1 MAMLKKWLLTSL
13 MAVTLVFVSFANTVH
28 ITFAEGNT
36 AKLAIIGESQ
46 KGIMLCPKEEQIKDG
61 ETALSLLQKVM
72 GDKVE
77 SETMS
82 FGTYVKGIDGLMA
95 GATSA
100 WLYDVNDQSAE
111 VGADSYKLKS
121 GDVVV
126 FRFVSDWSNISQETL
141 KETLDKFGTCKT
153 EEPDGGKPE
162 EPKSE
167 GQDDKTPDGKNQG
180 DQDGKTPDGKNQG
193 DQDGKT
199 PDGKNQGDQD
209 GKTPDGKNQGDQDGK
224 TPDGKNQGDQD
235 GKTPDGKNQGD
246 QDGKTPDGKNQ
257 GDQDGKTLDGEN
269 QGDQD
274 SKKPEQPKQENVQI
288 PAKQLEEAIS
298 KTSEKMLQ
306 DGIESD
312 WVAVALSRS
321 GKNVPIE
328 AKLNYVKSVTEK
340 VEKRINRFSAT
351 DLARTIIM
359 MNAMSADPKN
369 VGGHN
374 LVQKLYESDKVN
386 SVTGYAFALL
396 AFDTKKYEIPVE
408 SKWNRVALVEALLNN
423 QHTDGGWTY
432 NSSGSKDSA
441 SSVDVTG
448 MVLSALAPY
457 QERSDVK
464 PAIQKAVAYLY
475 NEQLKNGGFSADGQE
490 NSNSTAQAIIGL
502 SLVKDVDQNRLHK
515 AMQNLLSYQLSNG
528 EFKWLPSDQNGNGMA
543 TEQALLALLQFKE
556 MGKSIYDWSNVD
568 AGNVIKPKPIEEPE
582 KVVEPENNVVEKE
595 VTEEPKEQKQ
605 VQQETKDENLKVVVD
620 NEPVKNKK
628 IGNGNS
634 LPKTGASSH
643 GAATEVGMG
652 VLCIASAYVLWRRK
666 AA

>member
-46 KGIMLCPKEEQIKDG
+46 KGIMLCPKEEQITDG

-77 SETMS
+77 AETMS

-95 GATSA
+95 GDTSG
-100 WLYDVNDQSAE
+100 WLYDVNDKSAE
-111 VGADSYKLKS
+111 VGADSYKLND

-126 FRFVSDWSNISQETL
+126 FRFVADWSNMSQETL
-141 KETLDKFGTCKT
+141 QQTLDKFGTCKT
-153 EEPDGGKPE
+153 VEEPKTDDPKQEKPE
-162 EPKSE
+162 EPKT
-167 GQDDKTPDGKNQG
+167 DDPKQEKPEEPKTDDPKQEKPEEP
-180 DQDGKTPDGKNQG
+180 KTDDPKQEKPEEP
-193 DQDGKT
+193 KT
-199 PDGKNQGDQD
+199 D
-209 GKTPDGKNQGDQDGK
+209 
-224 TPDGKNQGDQD
+224 
-235 GKTPDGKNQGD
+235 
-246 QDGKTPDGKNQ
+246 
-257 GDQDGKTLDGEN
+257 
-269 QGDQD
+269 D
-274 SKKPEQPKQENVQI
+274 SKQEKPEQPKQENIQV
-288 PAKQLEEAIS
+288 PAAQVNDAIS
-298 KTSEKMLQ
+298 KTSEKMLH

-312 WVAVALSRS
+312 WVALGLSRS

-359 MNAMSADPKN
+359 MNAMHADPTK
-369 VGGHN
+369 VGEHN

-386 SVTGYAFALL
+386 SVTGYTFALL
-396 AFDTKKYEIPVE
+396 AFDTKKYEVPVN
-408 SKWNRVALVEALLNN
+408 SKWNRVALVDALLNA

-432 NSSGSKDSA
+432 DSASSKDSA

-457 QERSDVK
+457 QGRPDVK
-464 PAIQKAVAYLY
+464 PAVEKAVAYLY
-475 NEQLKNGGFSADGQE
+475 NEQLENGGFSADGQE
-490 NSNSTAQAIIGL
+490 NSNSAAQAIIGL

-515 AMQNLLSYQLSNG
+515 AMQNLLSYQLPNG
-528 EFKWLPSDQNGNGMA
+528 EFKWLPSDQNGSGMA
-543 TEQALLALLQFKE
+543 TEQALLALLQFE
-556 MGKSIYDWSNVD
+556 DLGKSIYDWSNVSVPEID
-568 AGNVIKPKPIEEPE
+568 KKPNVDS
-582 KVVEPENNVVEKE
+582 ENVVVEKE
-595 VTEEPKEQKQ
+595 VTEQPQEQKQ
-605 VQQETKDENLKVVVD
+605 VQQETKDDTLKVVVD

-628 IGNGNS
+628 SGNGS
-634 LPKTGASSH
+634 TLPKTGASSH
-643 GAATEVGMG
+643 SAATEVGMG

>member
-95 GATSA
+95 GVTSA
-100 WLYDVNDQSAE
+100 WLYDVNDKSAE

-153 EEPDGGKPE
+153 EEPNGGKTE
-162 EPKSE
+162 EPKPE
-167 GQDDKTPDGKNQG
+167 G
-180 DQDGKTPDGKNQG
+180 QDGKTPDGKNQG

-209 GKTPDGKNQGDQDGK
+209 GEKPDGKNQGDQDGEKPDGKNQGDQDGEKPDGKNQGDQDGK
-224 TPDGKNQGDQD
+224 TPDEKNQGDQD
-235 GKTPDGKNQGD
+235 GKTPDGK
-246 QDGKTPDGKNQ
+246 
-257 GDQDGKTLDGEN
+257 
-269 QGDQD
+269 
-274 SKKPEQPKQENVQI
+274 KPEQPQQENIQV
-288 PAKQLEEAIS
+288 PSAQLNEAIS
-298 KTSEKMLQ
+298 KTSDKMLQ

-475 NEQLKNGGFSADGQE
+475 NEQLQNGGFSADGQE

-568 AGNVIKPKPIEEPE
+568 AGDVIKPKPIEEPE

-595 VTEEPKEQKQ
+595 VTEEPKEQNQ

-643 GAATEVGMG
+643 SAATEVGMG

>member
-100 WLYDVNDQSAE
+100 WLYDVNDKSAE

-153 EEPDGGKPE
+153 EEPNGGKTE
-162 EPKSE
+162 EPKPE
-167 GQDDKTPDGKNQG
+167 G
-180 DQDGKTPDGKNQG
+180 QDGKTPDGKNQG

-209 GKTPDGKNQGDQDGK
+209 GEKPDGKNQGDQDGEKPDGKNQGDQDGK
-224 TPDGKNQGDQD
+224 TPDGK
-235 GKTPDGKNQGD
+235 
-246 QDGKTPDGKNQ
+246 
-257 GDQDGKTLDGEN
+257 
-269 QGDQD
+269 
-274 SKKPEQPKQENVQI
+274 KPEQPQQENIQV
-288 PAKQLEEAIS
+288 PSAQLNEAIS
-298 KTSEKMLQ
+298 KTSDKMLQ

-475 NEQLKNGGFSADGQE
+475 NEQLQNGGFSADGQE

-568 AGNVIKPKPIEEPE
+568 AGDVIKPKPIEEPE

-595 VTEEPKEQKQ
+595 VTEEPKEQNQ

-643 GAATEVGMG
+643 SAATEVGMG

>member
-100 WLYDVNDQSAE
+100 WLYDVNDKSAE

-153 EEPDGGKPE
+153 EEPNGGKTE
-162 EPKSE
+162 EPKPE
-167 GQDDKTPDGKNQG
+167 G
-180 DQDGKTPDGKNQG
+180 QDGKTPDGKNQG

-209 GKTPDGKNQGDQDGK
+209 GEKPDGKNQGDQDGK
-224 TPDGKNQGDQD
+224 TPDEKNQGDQD
-235 GKTPDGKNQGD
+235 GKTPDGK
-246 QDGKTPDGKNQ
+246 
-257 GDQDGKTLDGEN
+257 
-269 QGDQD
+269 
-274 SKKPEQPKQENVQI
+274 KPEQPQQENIQV
-288 PAKQLEEAIS
+288 PSAQLNEAIS
-298 KTSEKMLQ
+298 KTSDKMLQ

-475 NEQLKNGGFSADGQE
+475 NEQLQNGGFSADGQE

-568 AGNVIKPKPIEEPE
+568 AGDVIKPKPIEEPE

-595 VTEEPKEQKQ
+595 VTEEPKEQNQ

-643 GAATEVGMG
+643 SAATEVGMG

>member
-77 SETMS
+77 AETMS

-95 GATSA
+95 GATSG
-100 WLYDVNDQSAE
+100 WLYDVNDKSAE

-126 FRFVSDWSNISQETL
+126 FRFVSDWSNMSQETL
-141 KETLDKFGTCKT
+141 QQTLDKFGTCKT
-153 EEPDGGKPE
+153 VEEPKTDDPKQEKPE
-162 EPKSE
+162 EPKT
-167 GQDDKTPDGKNQG
+167 DDPKQEKPEEPKTDDPKQEKPEEP
-180 DQDGKTPDGKNQG
+180 KTDDPKQEKPEEP
-193 DQDGKT
+193 KT
-199 PDGKNQGDQD
+199 DDPKQ
-209 GKTPDGKNQGDQDGK
+209 
-224 TPDGKNQGDQD
+224 
-235 GKTPDGKNQGD
+235 
-246 QDGKTPDGKNQ
+246 
-257 GDQDGKTLDGEN
+257 E
-269 QGDQD
+269 
-274 SKKPEQPKQENVQI
+274 KPEQPKQENIQV
-288 PAKQLEEAIS
+288 PAAQVNDAIS

-312 WVAVALSRS
+312 WVALGLSRS

-328 AKLNYVKSVTEK
+328 AKLNYVKAVTEK
-340 VEKRINRFSAT
+340 VEKRMNRFSAT

-359 MNAMSADPKN
+359 MNAMQADPTK
-369 VGGHN
+369 VGEHN

-386 SVTGYAFALL
+386 SVTGYTFALL
-396 AFDTKKYEIPVE
+396 AFDTKKYEVPVD
-408 SKWNRVALVEALLNN
+408 SKWNRVALVDALLNA

-432 NSSGSKDSA
+432 DSASSKDSA

-457 QERSDVK
+457 QDRPDVK
-464 PAIQKAVAYLY
+464 PAVQKAVAYLY
-475 NEQLKNGGFSADGQE
+475 NEQLENGGFSADGQE
-490 NSNSTAQAIIGL
+490 NSNSAAQAIIGL

-515 AMQNLLSYQLSNG
+515 AVQNLLSYQLPNG
-528 EFKWLPSDQNGNGMA
+528 EFKWLPGDQNGSGMA
-543 TEQALLALLQFKE
+543 TEQALLALIQFKE
-556 MGKSIYDWSNVD
+556 IGKSIYDWSNVVI
-568 AGNVIKPKPIEEPE
+568 GEVIKPKPIEQPE
-582 KVVEPENNVVEKE
+582 KIVEPENNVVDKE
-595 VTEEPKEQKQ
+595 VTEEPEEQKQ
-605 VQQETKDENLKVVVD
+605 VQQETKDDNLKVVVD
-620 NEPVKNKK
+620 NESVKNKK
-628 IGNGNS
+628 SGNGS
-634 LPKTGASSH
+634 TLPKTGASSH
-643 GAATEVGMG
+643 SAAAEVGMG

>member
-167 GQDDKTPDGKNQG
+167 GQDD
-180 DQDGKTPDGKNQG
+180 
-193 DQDGKT
+193 
-199 PDGKNQGDQD
+199 
-209 GKTPDGKNQGDQDGK
+209 K

-464 PAIQKAVAYLY
+464 PAIQKAVTYLY
-475 NEQLKNGGFSADGQE
+475 NEQLQNGGFSADGQE

>member
-28 ITFAEGNT
+28 ITFAEENT

-100 WLYDVNDQSAE
+100 WLYDVNDKSAE

-153 EEPDGGKPE
+153 EEPNGGKPE
-162 EPKSE
+162 EPKT
-167 GQDDKTPDGKNQG
+167 DDPKQEKPEEPKTDDPKQEKPEEPKTNDPKQEKPEEPKTDGSKQEKPDGT
-180 DQDGKTPDGKNQG
+180 KTND
-193 DQDGKT
+193 
-199 PDGKNQGDQD
+199 
-209 GKTPDGKNQGDQDGK
+209 
-224 TPDGKNQGDQD
+224 
-235 GKTPDGKNQGD
+235 
-246 QDGKTPDGKNQ
+246 
-257 GDQDGKTLDGEN
+257 E
-269 QGDQD
+269 
-274 SKKPEQPKQENVQI
+274 KPEQPKQENIQN
-288 PAKQLEEAIS
+288 PSAQLNEAIS
-298 KTSEKMLQ
+298 KTSDKMLQ

-475 NEQLKNGGFSADGQE
+475 NEQLQNGGFSADGQE

-568 AGNVIKPKPIEEPE
+568 AGDVIKPKPIEEPE

-595 VTEEPKEQKQ
+595 VIEEPKEQKQ

-628 IGNGNS
+628 IGNDNS

-643 GAATEVGMG
+643 SAATEVGMG

>member
-13 MAVTLVFVSFANTVH
+13 MAVILVFVSFANTVH

-36 AKLAIIGESQ
+36 AKLAIVGESQ
-46 KGIMLCPKEEQIKDG
+46 NGIMLCPKEEQIKDG

-77 SETMS
+77 AETMS

-95 GATSA
+95 GATSG
-100 WLYDVNDQSAE
+100 WLYDVNDKSAE

-126 FRFVSDWSNISQETL
+126 FRFVSDWSNMSQETL
-141 KETLDKFGTCKT
+141 QQTLDKFSTCKT
-153 EEPDGGKPE
+153 VEEPKTDDPKQEKPE
-162 EPKSE
+162 EPKT
-167 GQDDKTPDGKNQG
+167 DDPKQEKPEEPKTDDPKQEKPEEPKTDDPKQENPDGT
-180 DQDGKTPDGKNQG
+180 KT
-193 DQDGKT
+193 
-199 PDGKNQGDQD
+199 
-209 GKTPDGKNQGDQDGK
+209 
-224 TPDGKNQGDQD
+224 
-235 GKTPDGKNQGD
+235 
-246 QDGKTPDGKNQ
+246 
-257 GDQDGKTLDGEN
+257 
-269 QGDQD
+269 
-274 SKKPEQPKQENVQI
+274 PEQPKQENIQV
-288 PAKQLEEAIS
+288 PAAQVKEAIS

-312 WVAVALSRS
+312 WVALGLSRS

-328 AKLNYVKSVTEK
+328 AQLNYVKAVTEK

-359 MNAMSADPKN
+359 MNAMSADPKK

-386 SVTGYAFALL
+386 SVTGYTFALL
-396 AFDTKKYEIPVE
+396 AFDTNKYEIPVE
-408 SKWNRVALVEALLNN
+408 AKWNRVALVDAILNT

-432 NSSGSKDSA
+432 TSSGSKDSA

-457 QERSDVK
+457 QDRSDVK
-464 PAIQKAVAYLY
+464 PAVQKAVAYLY

-515 AMQNLLSYQLSNG
+515 AVQSLLSYQLPNG

-543 TEQALLALLQFKE
+543 TEQALLALVQFKE
-556 MGKSIYDWSNVD
+556 IGKSIYDWSNVGGD
-568 AGNVIKPKPIEEPE
+568 EVIKPKPIEEPE
-582 KVVEPENNVVEKE
+582 NKVIEKE
-595 VTEEPKEQKQ
+595 ITEEPKEQKQ
-605 VQQETKDENLKVVVD
+605 IQQETKDEDVKVVVD
-620 NEPVKNKK
+620 NKPVKNE
-628 IGNGNS
+628 NM

-643 GAATEVGMG
+643 STAIEVGMG

>member
-1 MAMLKKWLLTSL
+1 MAMLKKWLLTLL

-46 KGIMLCPKEEQIKDG
+46 KGIMLCPKEEQITDG

-72 GDKVE
+72 GDKVTA
-77 SETMS
+77 ETMS

-95 GATSA
+95 GDTSG
-100 WLYDVNDQSAE
+100 WLYDVNDKSAE

-126 FRFVSDWSNISQETL
+126 FRFVADWSNMSQETL
-141 KETLDKFGTCKT
+141 QQTLDKFGTCKT
-153 EEPDGGKPE
+153 VEEPKTDDPKPE
-162 EPKSE
+162 EPKT
-167 GQDDKTPDGKNQG
+167 DDPKTDDPKQEKPEEP
-180 DQDGKTPDGKNQG
+180 KTNDEKI
-193 DQDGKT
+193 
-199 PDGKNQGDQD
+199 
-209 GKTPDGKNQGDQDGK
+209 
-224 TPDGKNQGDQD
+224 
-235 GKTPDGKNQGD
+235 
-246 QDGKTPDGKNQ
+246 
-257 GDQDGKTLDGEN
+257 
-269 QGDQD
+269 
-274 SKKPEQPKQENVQI
+274 EQPKQENIQV
-288 PAKQLEEAIS
+288 PAAKVNDAIS

-312 WVAVALSRS
+312 WVALGLSLS

-359 MNAMSADPKN
+359 MNAMQADPTK
-369 VGGHN
+369 VGEHN

-386 SVTGYAFALL
+386 SVTGYTFALL
-396 AFDTKKYEIPVE
+396 AFDTKKYEVPVD
-408 SKWNRVALVEALLNN
+408 SKWNRVALVDAILNA
-423 QHTDGGWTY
+423 QHADGGWTY
-432 NSSGSKDSA
+432 DSASSKDSA

-457 QERSDVK
+457 QDRADVK
-464 PAIQKAVAYLY
+464 PAVQKAVAYLY
-475 NEQLKNGGFSADGQE
+475 NEQLENGGFSADGQE
-490 NSNSTAQAIIGL
+490 NSNSAAQAIIGL

-515 AMQNLLSYQLSNG
+515 AVQNLLSYQLPNG
-528 EFKWLPSDQNGNGMA
+528 EFKWLPGDQNGSGMA
-543 TEQALLALLQFKE
+543 TEQALLALIQFKE
-556 MGKSIYDWSNVD
+556 LGKSIYDWSNVVI
-568 AGNVIKPKPIEEPE
+568 GEVIKPEPIEQPE
-582 KVVEPENNVVEKE
+582 KIVEPENNVVDKE
-595 VTEEPKEQKQ
+595 VTEEPEEQKQ
-605 VQQETKDENLKVVVD
+605 VQQETKDDNLKVVVD

-628 IGNGNS
+628 SGNGS
-634 LPKTGASSH
+634 TLPKTGASSH
-643 GAATEVGMG
+643 SAATEVGMG

>member
-77 SETMS
+77 AETMS

-95 GATSA
+95 GATSG
-100 WLYDVNDQSAE
+100 WLYDVNDKSAE

-126 FRFVSDWSNISQETL
+126 FRFVSDWSNMSQETL
-141 KETLDKFGTCKT
+141 QQTLDKFGTCKT
-153 EEPDGGKPE
+153 VEEPKTDDPKQEKPE
-162 EPKSE
+162 EPKT
-167 GQDDKTPDGKNQG
+167 DDPKQEKPEEPKTDDPKQ
-180 DQDGKTPDGKNQG
+180 
-193 DQDGKT
+193 
-199 PDGKNQGDQD
+199 
-209 GKTPDGKNQGDQDGK
+209 
-224 TPDGKNQGDQD
+224 
-235 GKTPDGKNQGD
+235 
-246 QDGKTPDGKNQ
+246 
-257 GDQDGKTLDGEN
+257 E
-269 QGDQD
+269 
-274 SKKPEQPKQENVQI
+274 KPEQPKQENIQV
-288 PAKQLEEAIS
+288 PAAQVNDAIS

-312 WVAVALSRS
+312 WVALGLSRS

-328 AKLNYVKSVTEK
+328 AKLNYVKAVTEK
-340 VEKRINRFSAT
+340 VEKRMNRFSAT

-359 MNAMSADPKN
+359 MNAMQADPTK
-369 VGGHN
+369 VGEHN

-386 SVTGYAFALL
+386 SVTGYTFALL
-396 AFDTKKYEIPVE
+396 AFDTKKYEVPVD
-408 SKWNRVALVEALLNN
+408 SKWNRVALVDALLNA

-432 NSSGSKDSA
+432 DSASSKDSA

-457 QERSDVK
+457 QDRPDVK
-464 PAIQKAVAYLY
+464 PAVQKAVAYLY
-475 NEQLKNGGFSADGQE
+475 NEQLENGGFSADGQE
-490 NSNSTAQAIIGL
+490 NSNSAAQAIIGL

-515 AMQNLLSYQLSNG
+515 AVQNLLSYQLPNG
-528 EFKWLPSDQNGNGMA
+528 EFKWLPGDQNGSGMA
-543 TEQALLALLQFKE
+543 TEQALLALIQFKE
-556 MGKSIYDWSNVD
+556 IGKSIYDWSNVVI
-568 AGNVIKPKPIEEPE
+568 GEVIKPKPIEQPE
-582 KVVEPENNVVEKE
+582 KIVEPENNVVDKE
-595 VTEEPKEQKQ
+595 VTEEPEEQKQ
-605 VQQETKDENLKVVVD
+605 VQQETKDDNLKVVVD
-620 NEPVKNKK
+620 NESVKNKK
-628 IGNGNS
+628 SGNGS
-634 LPKTGASSH
+634 TLPKTGASSH
-643 GAATEVGMG
+643 SAAAEVGMG

>member
-28 ITFAEGNT
+28 ITFAEENT

-95 GATSA
+95 GATSG
-100 WLYDVNDQSAE
+100 WTYDVNDTSAQ
-111 VGADSYKLKS
+111 VGADSYKLES

-126 FRFVSDWSNISQETL
+126 FRFVSDWSNMSQETL

-153 EEPDGGKPE
+153 EEPKPEGENGKPTV
-162 EPKSE
+162 EPKPEGESGKPTVEPKPEDENGKPTVEPKPEGENGKPTVEPKPEDENGKPTVEPKPE
-167 GQDDKTPDGKNQG
+167 GQDDK
-180 DQDGKTPDGKNQG
+180 KT
-193 DQDGKT
+193 
-199 PDGKNQGDQD
+199 
-209 GKTPDGKNQGDQDGK
+209 
-224 TPDGKNQGDQD
+224 
-235 GKTPDGKNQGD
+235 
-246 QDGKTPDGKNQ
+246 
-257 GDQDGKTLDGEN
+257 
-269 QGDQD
+269 
-274 SKKPEQPKQENVQI
+274 EQPKQENIQD
-288 PAKQLEEAIS
+288 PSAQLNEAIS
-298 KTSEKMLQ
+298 KTSDKMLQ

-359 MNAMSADPKN
+359 MNAMNADPKN

-475 NEQLKNGGFSADGQE
+475 NEQLQNGGFSADGQE

-568 AGNVIKPKPIEEPE
+568 AGDVIKPKPVEEPE

-595 VTEEPKEQKQ
+595 VIEEPKEQKQ
-605 VQQETKDENLKVVVD
+605 VQQETKAENLKVVVD

-643 GAATEVGMG
+643 SAATEVGMG

>member
-100 WLYDVNDQSAE
+100 WLYDVNDKSAE

-153 EEPDGGKPE
+153 EEPKPEGENGKPTV
-162 EPKSE
+162 EPKPE
-167 GQDDKTPDGKNQG
+167 
-180 DQDGKTPDGKNQG
+180 
-193 DQDGKT
+193 
-199 PDGKNQGDQD
+199 
-209 GKTPDGKNQGDQDGK
+209 
-224 TPDGKNQGDQD
+224 
-235 GKTPDGKNQGD
+235 
-246 QDGKTPDGKNQ
+246 
-257 GDQDGKTLDGEN
+257 GEN
-269 QGDQD
+269 GKPTVEPKPEGENGKPTVEPKPEGENGKPKVDPKPEGENG
-274 SKKPEQPKQENVQI
+274 KKPEQPKQENVQI

-298 KTSEKMLQ
+298 KTSDKMLQ

-475 NEQLKNGGFSADGQE
+475 NEQLQNGGFSADGQE

-568 AGNVIKPKPIEEPE
+568 AGDVIKPKPIEEPE

-643 GAATEVGMG
+643 SAATEVGMG

>member
-28 ITFAEGNT
+28 ITFAEENT

-95 GATSA
+95 GAISGWT
-100 WLYDVNDQSAE
+100 YDVNDTSAQ
-111 VGADSYKLKS
+111 VGADSYKLES

-126 FRFVSDWSNISQETL
+126 FRFVSDWSNMSQETL

-153 EEPDGGKPE
+153 EEPNGGKTE

-199 PDGKNQGDQD
+199 SDGK
-209 GKTPDGKNQGDQDGK
+209 KT
-224 TPDGKNQGDQD
+224 
-235 GKTPDGKNQGD
+235 
-246 QDGKTPDGKNQ
+246 
-257 GDQDGKTLDGEN
+257 
-269 QGDQD
+269 
-274 SKKPEQPKQENVQI
+274 EQPQQENIQD
-288 PAKQLEEAIS
+288 PSAQLNEAIS
-298 KTSEKMLQ
+298 KTSDKMLQ

-359 MNAMSADPKN
+359 MNAMNADPKN

-475 NEQLKNGGFSADGQE
+475 NEQLQNGGFSADGQE

-568 AGNVIKPKPIEEPE
+568 AGDVIKPKPIEEPE

-595 VTEEPKEQKQ
+595 VTEEPKEQNQ

-643 GAATEVGMG
+643 SAATEVGMG

>member
-167 GQDDKTPDGKNQG
+167 GQDD
-180 DQDGKTPDGKNQG
+180 
-193 DQDGKT
+193 
-199 PDGKNQGDQD
+199 
-209 GKTPDGKNQGDQDGK
+209 K

-432 NSSGSKDSA
+432 NSSGSKASA

-475 NEQLKNGGFSADGQE
+475 NEQLQNGGFSADGQE

>member
-46 KGIMLCPKEEQIKDG
+46 TGIMLCPKEEQIKDG

-100 WLYDVNDQSAE
+100 WLYDVNDKSAE

-153 EEPDGGKPE
+153 EEPNGGKPE
-162 EPKSE
+162 EPKT
-167 GQDDKTPDGKNQG
+167 DDPKQEKPEEPKTDDPKQEKPEEPKTNDPKQEKPEEPKTDGSKQEKPDGT
-180 DQDGKTPDGKNQG
+180 KTND
-193 DQDGKT
+193 
-199 PDGKNQGDQD
+199 
-209 GKTPDGKNQGDQDGK
+209 
-224 TPDGKNQGDQD
+224 
-235 GKTPDGKNQGD
+235 
-246 QDGKTPDGKNQ
+246 
-257 GDQDGKTLDGEN
+257 E
-269 QGDQD
+269 
-274 SKKPEQPKQENVQI
+274 KPEQPKQENIQN
-288 PAKQLEEAIS
+288 PSAQLNEAIS
-298 KTSEKMLQ
+298 KTSDKMLQ

-475 NEQLKNGGFSADGQE
+475 NEQLQNGGFSADGQE

-643 GAATEVGMG
+643 SAATEVGMG

>member
-28 ITFAEGNT
+28 ITFAEENT

-100 WLYDVNDQSAE
+100 WLYDVNDKSAE
-111 VGADSYKLKS
+111 VGVDSYKLKS

-153 EEPDGGKPE
+153 EEPNGGKTE
-162 EPKSE
+162 EPKSKGQDGKTPDE
-167 GQDDKTPDGKNQG
+167 KNQGDQDDKTLDGKNQG
-180 DQDGKTPDGKNQG
+180 DQDGK
-193 DQDGKT
+193 
-199 PDGKNQGDQD
+199 
-209 GKTPDGKNQGDQDGK
+209 
-224 TPDGKNQGDQD
+224 
-235 GKTPDGKNQGD
+235 
-246 QDGKTPDGKNQ
+246 
-257 GDQDGKTLDGEN
+257 
-269 QGDQD
+269 
-274 SKKPEQPKQENVQI
+274 KPEQPQQENIQV
-288 PAKQLEEAIS
+288 PSAQLNEAIS
-298 KTSEKMLQ
+298 KTSDKMLQ

-475 NEQLKNGGFSADGQE
+475 NEQLQNGGFSADGQE

-568 AGNVIKPKPIEEPE
+568 AGDVIKPKPIEEPE

-643 GAATEVGMG
+643 SPATEVGMG

>member
-153 EEPDGGKPE
+153 EEPKPEGENGKPTV
-162 EPKSE
+162 EPKPE
-167 GQDDKTPDGKNQG
+167 
-180 DQDGKTPDGKNQG
+180 
-193 DQDGKT
+193 
-199 PDGKNQGDQD
+199 
-209 GKTPDGKNQGDQDGK
+209 
-224 TPDGKNQGDQD
+224 
-235 GKTPDGKNQGD
+235 
-246 QDGKTPDGKNQ
+246 
-257 GDQDGKTLDGEN
+257 GEN
-269 QGDQD
+269 GKPTVEPKPEGENGKPTVEPKPEGENGKPTVEPKQEGENGKPTVEPKPEGENG
-274 SKKPEQPKQENVQI
+274 KKPEQPKQENVQI

-298 KTSEKMLQ
+298 KTSDKMLQ

-475 NEQLKNGGFSADGQE
+475 NEQLQNGGFSADGQE

-568 AGNVIKPKPIEEPE
+568 AGDVIKPKPIEEPE

-595 VTEEPKEQKQ
+595 VTEEPKEQNQ

-620 NEPVKNKK
+620 SEPVKNKK

-643 GAATEVGMG
+643 SAATEVGMG

>member
-121 GDVVV
+121 GDIVV

-153 EEPDGGKPE
+153 EEPNGGKTE
-162 EPKSE
+162 EPKPE
-167 GQDDKTPDGKNQG
+167 G
-180 DQDGKTPDGKNQG
+180 QDGKTPDGKNQG

-209 GKTPDGKNQGDQDGK
+209 GEKPDGKNQGDQDGEKPDGKNQGDQDGK
-224 TPDGKNQGDQD
+224 TPDEKNQGDQD
-235 GKTPDGKNQGD
+235 GKTPDGK
-246 QDGKTPDGKNQ
+246 
-257 GDQDGKTLDGEN
+257 
-269 QGDQD
+269 
-274 SKKPEQPKQENVQI
+274 KPEQPQQENIQV
-288 PAKQLEEAIS
+288 PSAQLNEAIS
-298 KTSEKMLQ
+298 KTSDKMLQ

-475 NEQLKNGGFSADGQE
+475 NEQLQNGGFSADGQE

-502 SLVKDVDQNRLHK
+502 SLVKDVDQNRLYK

-568 AGNVIKPKPIEEPE
+568 AGDVIKPKPIEEPE

-595 VTEEPKEQKQ
+595 VTEEPKEQNQ

-643 GAATEVGMG
+643 SAATEVGMG

>member
-28 ITFAEGNT
+28 ITFAEENT

-100 WLYDVNDQSAE
+100 WLYDVNDKSAE

-153 EEPDGGKPE
+153 EEPKT
-162 EPKSE
+162 
-167 GQDDKTPDGKNQG
+167 DDP
-180 DQDGKTPDGKNQG
+180 
-193 DQDGKT
+193 
-199 PDGKNQGDQD
+199 
-209 GKTPDGKNQGDQDGK
+209 
-224 TPDGKNQGDQD
+224 
-235 GKTPDGKNQGD
+235 
-246 QDGKTPDGKNQ
+246 
-257 GDQDGKTLDGEN
+257 
-269 QGDQD
+269 
-274 SKKPEQPKQENVQI
+274 KPEQPEQPQQENIQD
-288 PAKQLEEAIS
+288 PSAQLNEAIS
-298 KTSEKMLQ
+298 KTSDKMLQ

-475 NEQLKNGGFSADGQE
+475 NEQLQNGGFSADGQE

-502 SLVKDVDQNRLHK
+502 SLVKGVDQNRLHK

-568 AGNVIKPKPIEEPE
+568 AGDVIKPKPIEEPE

-595 VTEEPKEQKQ
+595 VTEEPKEQDQ

-643 GAATEVGMG
+643 SPATEVGIG

>member
-95 GATSA
+95 GATSG
-100 WLYDVNDQSAE
+100 WTYDVNDTSAQ
-111 VGADSYKLKS
+111 VGADSYKLES

-126 FRFVSDWSNISQETL
+126 FRFVSDWSNMSQETL

-153 EEPDGGKPE
+153 EETNGGKPE
-162 EPKSE
+162 EPKT
-167 GQDDKTPDGKNQG
+167 DDPKQEKPEEPKTDDPKQEKPEEPKTNDPKQEKPEEPKTDGSKQEKPDGT
-180 DQDGKTPDGKNQG
+180 KTND
-193 DQDGKT
+193 
-199 PDGKNQGDQD
+199 
-209 GKTPDGKNQGDQDGK
+209 
-224 TPDGKNQGDQD
+224 
-235 GKTPDGKNQGD
+235 
-246 QDGKTPDGKNQ
+246 
-257 GDQDGKTLDGEN
+257 E
-269 QGDQD
+269 
-274 SKKPEQPKQENVQI
+274 KPEQPKQENIQD
-288 PAKQLEEAIS
+288 PSAQLNEAIS
-298 KTSEKMLQ
+298 KTSDKMLQ

-475 NEQLKNGGFSADGQE
+475 NEQLQNGGFSADGQE

-643 GAATEVGMG
+643 SAATEVGMG

>member
-28 ITFAEGNT
+28 ITFAEENT

-100 WLYDVNDQSAE
+100 WLYDVNDKSAE

-153 EEPDGGKPE
+153 EEPNGGKTE
-162 EPKSE
+162 EPEPEPEGKNGKPTVDPKPEDENGKPTVDPKPEGENGKPTVDPKPEGENGKPTVDPKPE
-167 GQDDKTPDGKNQG
+167 GQDDK
-180 DQDGKTPDGKNQG
+180 KT
-193 DQDGKT
+193 
-199 PDGKNQGDQD
+199 
-209 GKTPDGKNQGDQDGK
+209 
-224 TPDGKNQGDQD
+224 
-235 GKTPDGKNQGD
+235 
-246 QDGKTPDGKNQ
+246 
-257 GDQDGKTLDGEN
+257 
-269 QGDQD
+269 
-274 SKKPEQPKQENVQI
+274 EQPQQENIQV
-288 PAKQLEEAIS
+288 PSAQLNEAIS
-298 KTSEKMLQ
+298 KTSDKMLQ

-475 NEQLKNGGFSADGQE
+475 NEQLQNGGFSADGQE

-568 AGNVIKPKPIEEPE
+568 AGDVIKPKPIEEPE

-643 GAATEVGMG
+643 SAATEVGMG

>member
-1 MAMLKKWLLTSL
+1 MAIFKKWLLTSL

-77 SETMS
+77 AETMS

-95 GATSA
+95 GATSG
-100 WLYDVNDQSAE
+100 WLYDVNDKSAE

-126 FRFVSDWSNISQETL
+126 FRFVSDWSNMSQETL
-141 KETLDKFGTCKT
+141 QQTLDKFGTCKT
-153 EEPDGGKPE
+153 VEEPKTDDPKQEKPE
-162 EPKSE
+162 EPKT
-167 GQDDKTPDGKNQG
+167 DDPKQEKPEEPKTDDPKQEKPEEP
-180 DQDGKTPDGKNQG
+180 KTDDPKQEKPEEP
-193 DQDGKT
+193 KT
-199 PDGKNQGDQD
+199 DDPKQ
-209 GKTPDGKNQGDQDGK
+209 
-224 TPDGKNQGDQD
+224 
-235 GKTPDGKNQGD
+235 
-246 QDGKTPDGKNQ
+246 
-257 GDQDGKTLDGEN
+257 E
-269 QGDQD
+269 
-274 SKKPEQPKQENVQI
+274 KPEQPKQENIQV
-288 PAKQLEEAIS
+288 PAAQVNEAIS

-312 WVAVALSRS
+312 WVALGLSRS

-328 AKLNYVKSVTEK
+328 AKLNYVKAVTEK

-359 MNAMSADPKN
+359 MNAMNADPKM
-369 VGGHN
+369 VGEHN

-386 SVTGYAFALL
+386 SVTGYTFALL
-396 AFDTKKYEIPVE
+396 AFDTKKYEVPVN
-408 SKWNRVALVEALLNN
+408 SKWNRVALVEALINA

-432 NSSGSKDSA
+432 DSASSKDSA

-457 QERSDVK
+457 QDRADVK
-464 PAIQKAVAYLY
+464 PAVQKAVAYLY
-475 NEQLKNGGFSADGQE
+475 NEQLENGGFSADGQE
-490 NSNSTAQAIIGL
+490 NSNSAAQAIIGL

-515 AMQNLLSYQLSNG
+515 AVQNLLSYQLPNG
-528 EFKWLPSDQNGNGMA
+528 EFKWLPGDQNGSGMA
-543 TEQALLALLQFKE
+543 TEQALLALIQFKE
-556 MGKSIYDWSNVD
+556 LGKSIYDWSNVVID
-568 AGNVIKPKPIEEPE
+568 EVIKPKPIEQPE
-582 KVVEPENNVVEKE
+582 KIVEPENNVVDKE
-595 VTEEPKEQKQ
+595 VTEEPEEQKQ
-605 VQQETKDENLKVVVD
+605 VQQETKDDNLKVVVD

-628 IGNGNS
+628 SGNGS
-634 LPKTGASSH
+634 MLPKTGASSH
-643 GAATEVGMG
+643 SAATEVGMG

>member
-28 ITFAEGNT
+28 ITFAEGKT

-72 GDKVE
+72 GDKVA

-95 GATSA
+95 GDTSG
-100 WLYDVNDQSAE
+100 WTYDVNDTSAQ
-111 VGADSYKLKS
+111 VGADSYKLES

-126 FRFVSDWSNISQETL
+126 FRFVPDWSNMSQETL

-153 EEPDGGKPE
+153 EESNGGKTDETKPE
-162 EPKSE
+162 GENGKPTVDPKPE
-167 GQDDKTPDGKNQG
+167 GENGKPTVDPKPEGEDGKPTVDPKPEGENGKPTVDPKPNGQDD
-180 DQDGKTPDGKNQG
+180 
-193 DQDGKT
+193 
-199 PDGKNQGDQD
+199 
-209 GKTPDGKNQGDQDGK
+209 
-224 TPDGKNQGDQD
+224 
-235 GKTPDGKNQGD
+235 
-246 QDGKTPDGKNQ
+246 
-257 GDQDGKTLDGEN
+257 
-269 QGDQD
+269 
-274 SKKPEQPKQENVQI
+274 KKPEQPKQENIQV
-288 PAKQLEEAIS
+288 PAAQVNEAIS

-312 WVAVALSRS
+312 WVALGLSRS

-328 AKLNYVKSVTEK
+328 AQLNYVKAVTEK

-359 MNAMSADPKN
+359 MNAMSADPKK

-386 SVTGYAFALL
+386 SVTGYTFALL
-396 AFDTKKYEIPVE
+396 AFDTNKYEIPVE
-408 SKWNRVALVEALLNN
+408 AKWNRVALVDAILNT

-432 NSSGSKDSA
+432 TSSGSKDSA

-457 QERSDVK
+457 QERPDVK
-464 PAIQKAVAYLY
+464 PAVQKAVAYLY

-515 AMQNLLSYQLSNG
+515 AVQSLLSYQLPNG

-543 TEQALLALLQFKE
+543 TEQALLALVQFKE
-556 MGKSIYDWSNVD
+556 IGKSIYDWSNVGD
-568 AGNVIKPKPIEEPE
+568 NEVIKPKPIEEPE
-582 KVVEPENNVVEKE
+582 NKVVEKE
-595 VTEEPKEQKQ
+595 ITEEPKEQKQ
-605 VQQETKDENLKVVVD
+605 IQQETKDENVKVVVD
-620 NEPVKNKK
+620 NKPVKNE
-628 IGNGNS
+628 NM

-643 GAATEVGMG
+643 STATEVGMG

>member
-95 GATSA
+95 GATSG
-100 WLYDVNDQSAE
+100 WTYDVNDTSAQ
-111 VGADSYKLKS
+111 VGADSYKLES

-126 FRFVSDWSNISQETL
+126 FRFVSDWSNMSQETL
-141 KETLDKFGTCKT
+141 QQTLDKFGTCKT
-153 EEPDGGKPE
+153 VEEPKTDDPKQEKPE
-162 EPKSE
+162 EPKT
-167 GQDDKTPDGKNQG
+167 DDPKQEKPEEPKTDDPKQEKPEEP
-180 DQDGKTPDGKNQG
+180 KTDDPKQEKPEEP
-193 DQDGKT
+193 KT
-199 PDGKNQGDQD
+199 DDPKQ
-209 GKTPDGKNQGDQDGK
+209 
-224 TPDGKNQGDQD
+224 
-235 GKTPDGKNQGD
+235 
-246 QDGKTPDGKNQ
+246 
-257 GDQDGKTLDGEN
+257 E
-269 QGDQD
+269 
-274 SKKPEQPKQENVQI
+274 KPEQPKQENIQV
-288 PAKQLEEAIS
+288 PAAQVNDAIS

-312 WVAVALSRS
+312 WVALGLSRS

-328 AKLNYVKSVTEK
+328 AKLNYVKAVTEK

-359 MNAMSADPKN
+359 MNVMQADPTK
-369 VGGHN
+369 VGEHN

-386 SVTGYAFALL
+386 SVTGYTFALL
-396 AFDTKKYEIPVE
+396 AFDTKKYEVPVN
-408 SKWNRVALVEALLNN
+408 SKWNRVALVDALLNA

-432 NSSGSKDSA
+432 DSASSKDSA

-457 QERSDVK
+457 QDRPDVK
-464 PAIQKAVAYLY
+464 PAVQKAVAYLY
-475 NEQLKNGGFSADGQE
+475 NEQLENGGFSADGQE
-490 NSNSTAQAIIGL
+490 NSNSAAQAIIGL

-515 AMQNLLSYQLSNG
+515 AMQNLLSYQLPNG
-528 EFKWLPSDQNGNGMA
+528 EFKWLPGDQNGSGMA
-543 TEQALLALLQFKE
+543 TEQALLALIQFKE
-556 MGKSIYDWSNVD
+556 IGKSIYDWSNVVI
-568 AGNVIKPKPIEEPE
+568 GEVIKPKPIEQPE
-582 KVVEPENNVVEKE
+582 KIVEPENNVVDKE
-595 VTEEPKEQKQ
+595 VTEEPEEQKQ
-605 VQQETKDENLKVVVD
+605 VQQETKDDNLKVVVD

-628 IGNGNS
+628 SGNGS
-634 LPKTGASSH
+634 TLPKTGASSH
-643 GAATEVGMG
+643 SAATEVGMG

>member
-28 ITFAEGNT
+28 ITFAEENT

-100 WLYDVNDQSAE
+100 WLYDVNDKSAE

-153 EEPDGGKPE
+153 EEPNGGKTE
-162 EPKSE
+162 EPEPEGENGKPTVDPKPEDENGKPTVDPKPEGENGKPTVDPKPEGENGKPTVDPKPE
-167 GQDDKTPDGKNQG
+167 GQDDK
-180 DQDGKTPDGKNQG
+180 KT
-193 DQDGKT
+193 
-199 PDGKNQGDQD
+199 
-209 GKTPDGKNQGDQDGK
+209 
-224 TPDGKNQGDQD
+224 
-235 GKTPDGKNQGD
+235 
-246 QDGKTPDGKNQ
+246 
-257 GDQDGKTLDGEN
+257 
-269 QGDQD
+269 
-274 SKKPEQPKQENVQI
+274 EQPQQENIQV
-288 PAKQLEEAIS
+288 PSAQLNEAIS
-298 KTSEKMLQ
+298 KTSDKMLQ

-396 AFDTKKYEIPVE
+396 AFDTKRYEIPVE

-475 NEQLKNGGFSADGQE
+475 NEQLQNGGFSADGQE

-568 AGNVIKPKPIEEPE
+568 AGDVIKPKPIEEPE

-595 VTEEPKEQKQ
+595 VIEEPKEQKQ

-628 IGNGNS
+628 IGNDNS

-643 GAATEVGMG
+643 SAATEVGMG

>member
-28 ITFAEGNT
+28 ITFAEENT

-100 WLYDVNDQSAE
+100 WLYDVNDKSAE

-153 EEPDGGKPE
+153 EEPNGGKTE
-162 EPKSE
+162 EPKSK
-167 GQDDKTPDGKNQG
+167 GQDGKTLDGKNQGDQDDKTLDGKNQGDQDDKTLDGKNQGDQDDKTLDGKNQG
-180 DQDGKTPDGKNQG
+180 DQDGK
-193 DQDGKT
+193 
-199 PDGKNQGDQD
+199 
-209 GKTPDGKNQGDQDGK
+209 
-224 TPDGKNQGDQD
+224 
-235 GKTPDGKNQGD
+235 
-246 QDGKTPDGKNQ
+246 
-257 GDQDGKTLDGEN
+257 
-269 QGDQD
+269 
-274 SKKPEQPKQENVQI
+274 KPEQPQQENIQV
-288 PAKQLEEAIS
+288 PSAQLNEAIS
-298 KTSEKMLQ
+298 KTSDKMLQ

-475 NEQLKNGGFSADGQE
+475 NEQLQNGGFSADGQE

-568 AGNVIKPKPIEEPE
+568 AGDVIKPKPIEEPE

-643 GAATEVGMG
+643 SPATEVGMG

>member
-13 MAVTLVFVSFANTVH
+13 MAVTLVFVSLANTVH
-28 ITFAEGNT
+28 ITFAEENT

-100 WLYDVNDQSAE
+100 WLYDVNDKSAE

-153 EEPDGGKPE
+153 EEPNGGKPE
-162 EPKSE
+162 EPKT
-167 GQDDKTPDGKNQG
+167 DDPKQEKPEEPKTDDPKQEKPEEPKTNDPKQEKPEEPKTDGSKQEKPDGT
-180 DQDGKTPDGKNQG
+180 KTND
-193 DQDGKT
+193 
-199 PDGKNQGDQD
+199 
-209 GKTPDGKNQGDQDGK
+209 
-224 TPDGKNQGDQD
+224 
-235 GKTPDGKNQGD
+235 
-246 QDGKTPDGKNQ
+246 
-257 GDQDGKTLDGEN
+257 E
-269 QGDQD
+269 
-274 SKKPEQPKQENVQI
+274 KPEQPKQENIQD
-288 PAKQLEEAIS
+288 PSAQLNEAIS
-298 KTSEKMLQ
+298 KTSDKMLQ

-475 NEQLKNGGFSADGQE
+475 NEQLQNGGFSADGQE

-568 AGNVIKPKPIEEPE
+568 AGDVIKPKPIEEPE

-595 VTEEPKEQKQ
+595 VTEEPKEQDQ

-643 GAATEVGMG
+643 SAATEVGMG

>member
-28 ITFAEGNT
+28 ITFAEENT

-100 WLYDVNDQSAE
+100 WLYDVNDKSAE

-153 EEPDGGKPE
+153 EEPNGGKTE

-209 GKTPDGKNQGDQDGK
+209 GKTPDGK
-224 TPDGKNQGDQD
+224 
-235 GKTPDGKNQGD
+235 
-246 QDGKTPDGKNQ
+246 
-257 GDQDGKTLDGEN
+257 N

-475 NEQLKNGGFSADGQE
+475 NEQLQNGGFSADGQE

>member
-1 MAMLKKWLLTSL
+1 MAIFKKWLLTSL

-36 AKLAIIGESQ
+36 AKLAIVGESQ

-77 SETMS
+77 AETMS

-95 GATSA
+95 GATSG
-100 WLYDVNDQSAE
+100 WLYDVNDKSAE

-126 FRFVSDWSNISQETL
+126 FRFVSDWSNMSQETL
-141 KETLDKFGTCKT
+141 QQTLDKFGTCKT
-153 EEPDGGKPE
+153 VEEPKTDDPKQEKPE
-162 EPKSE
+162 EPKT
-167 GQDDKTPDGKNQG
+167 DDPKQEKPEEPKTDDPKQEKPEEP
-180 DQDGKTPDGKNQG
+180 KTDDPKQEKPEEP
-193 DQDGKT
+193 KT
-199 PDGKNQGDQD
+199 DNPKQ
-209 GKTPDGKNQGDQDGK
+209 
-224 TPDGKNQGDQD
+224 
-235 GKTPDGKNQGD
+235 
-246 QDGKTPDGKNQ
+246 
-257 GDQDGKTLDGEN
+257 EI
-269 QGDQD
+269 
-274 SKKPEQPKQENVQI
+274 PEQPKQENIQV
-288 PAKQLEEAIS
+288 PAAQVNEAIS

-312 WVAVALSRS
+312 WVALGLTRS

-328 AKLNYVKSVTEK
+328 AKLNYVNAVTEK
-340 VEKRINRFSAT
+340 VEKRMNRFSAT

-359 MNAMSADPKN
+359 MNAMNADPKM
-369 VGGHN
+369 VGEHN

-386 SVTGYAFALL
+386 SVTGYTFALL
-396 AFDTKKYEIPVE
+396 AFDTKKYEVPVN
-408 SKWNRVALVEALLNN
+408 SKWNRVALVEALINA

-432 NSSGSKDSA
+432 DSASSKDSA

-457 QERSDVK
+457 QDRADVK
-464 PAIQKAVAYLY
+464 PAVQKAVAYLY
-475 NEQLKNGGFSADGQE
+475 NEQLENGGFSADGQE
-490 NSNSTAQAIIGL
+490 NSNSAAQAIIGL

-515 AMQNLLSYQLSNG
+515 AVQNLLSYQLPNG
-528 EFKWLPSDQNGNGMA
+528 EFKWLPGDQNGSGMA
-543 TEQALLALLQFKE
+543 TEQALLALLQFKDL
-556 MGKSIYDWSNVD
+556 GKSIYDWSTESVTEINPKPNVD
-568 AGNVIKPKPIEEPE
+568 SENV
-582 KVVEPENNVVEKE
+582 VVEKE
-595 VTEEPKEQKQ
+595 VTEQPQEQKQ
-605 VQQETKDENLKVVVD
+605 VQQETKDDNLKVVVD

-628 IGNGNS
+628 SGNGS
-634 LPKTGASSH
+634 TLPKTGASSH
-643 GAATEVGMG
+643 SAATEVGMG